1 MILMKVLLVLFFV
14 FLIVCAI
21 IQRQRVRIIP
31 WVVVFFSCCS
41 IYFVLLPAH
50 STVVAEFFG
59 VGRGADLLLYLWF
72 AIGSLFIFFLTVQ
85 IKSLNENLTN
95 LSRFIAIDR
104 AVRGENCS
112 RPDAEASQE

>member
-1 MILMKVLLVLFFV
+1 MIVVKILLVLFFV

-21 IQRQRVRIIP
+21 IQRQRVRFVP

-85 IKSLNENLTN
+85 IKSLNENITS
-95 LSRFIAIDR
+95 LSRSIAIDN
-104 AVRGENCS
+104 AVRGDNSKAPSPGTQPE
-112 RPDAEASQE
+112 

>member
-1 MILMKVLLVLFFV
+1 MIVVKIILVLFFV

-21 IQRQRVRIIP
+21 IQRQRVRFIP

-50 STVVAEFFG
+50 STVVAKFFG

-85 IKSLNENLTN
+85 IKSLNENITS

-104 AVRGENCS
+104 AVRGDNSEEPITGS
-112 RPDAEASQE
+112 KQE